1 MPDSPDSCPE
11 KDTVVNPLCS
21 LPSQMMTM
29 EPGYLFLGSR
39 LGNSLLLKY
48 TEKLQEAPAE
58 EGRPDKERDKDKPV
72 LNAVLYCS
80 VRSPESFGGFTAGPT
95 RPG

>member
-1 MPDSPDSCPE
+1 
-11 KDTVVNPLCS
+11 
-21 LPSQMMTM
+21 MTM

-58 EGRPDKERDKDKPV
+58 EGQQEKERDKDKPV
-72 LNAVLYCS
+72 GRLAYVGSFFRKAQVDLGSHSAALSPAPLNSLLEI
-80 VRSPESFGGFTAGPT
+80 RK
-95 RPG
+95 

>member
-1 MPDSPDSCPE
+1 MSSDAQPVVRSTRLYE
-11 KDTVVNPLCS
+11 KDVVCS
-21 LPSQMMTM
+21 VALSLSQMMSM

-58 EGRPDKERDKDKPV
+58 EGQQEKERDKDKPV
-72 LNAVLYCS
+72 GGLLYGG
-80 VRSPESFGGFTAGPT
+80 SFFQLSGLCLAQ
-95 RPG
+95 